1 MMSVRAL
8 DIWRE
13 TVSVRFGHIDR
24 SDRLT
29 LGSIF
34 NFFQDAAIS
43 HAENLG
49 VDRDVMAKTG
59 QVWVISRL
67 SVFVERRPRYREVLT
82 VRSWPRGWEKLFA
95 LRDYDIRD
103 SSDRV
108 VVRGRSGWLILDME
122 KRRPLRVQQIME
134 NMPLNEGEDAFVVP
148 PDQPRSP
155 LGLAAREN
163 LRKAGERR
171 ALYSDVDYNGHVNN
185 VRYIQWIE
193 DIAGPELLE
202 NAGALRLDINYLGE
216 VTAGE
221 LTELWSAPLP
231 GAFEGDYYPGP
242 AASGAAFA
250 YEGRRA
256 GQAGEQPVFRAELRT
271 AAGGNVPDIF
281 FSL

>member
-1 MMSVRAL
+1 MSVSSLA
-8 DIWRE
+8 IWKE

-67 SVFVERRPRYREVLT
+67 SVFVERRPRYREILT

-108 VVRGRSGWLILDME
+108 VARGRSGWLILDME

-134 NMPLNEGEDAFVVP
+134 NMPLNEGEDAFIVP
-148 PDQPRSP
+148 PDRPRSP
-155 LGLAAREN
+155 PGLLSMEG
-163 LRKAGERR
+163 LRQAGERR

-193 DIAGPELLE
+193 DIAGPEVLE
-202 NAGALRLDINYLGE
+202 KAGKLRLDINYLGE
-216 VTAGE
+216 VMAGE
-221 LTELWSAPLP
+221 LTELWSVPLT
-231 GAFEGDYYPGP
+231 GRASGEGDYYPR
-242 AASGAAFA
+242 GAAFA

-256 GQAGEQPVFRAELRT
+256 GQPEPVFRAELMT
-271 AAGGNVPDIF
+271 SAEEGPPA
-281 FSL
+281 